1 MIERNEELPDWLI
14 ELRDQQIAK
23 QEQPSEQETA
33 PFSDIPPSWLGAQ
46 ETEDLPPSPGVPDA
60 SALPADAPAWMR
72 SPETEAPSTP
82 SPAPAPSEP
91 STPSDVL
98 EDLREQ
104 MLQAE
109 EEFEIE
115 EQKKRRLWHALA
127 ALSPG
132 QRLVLALLLFFN
144 VAICGCMGLT
154 MMQRF
159 VF

>member
-1 MIERNEELPDWLI
+1 MIEKNEELPDWLI

-23 QEQPSEQETA
+23 QEQPAGQEAA
-33 PFSDIPPSWLGAQ
+33 PFSDTPPSWLGAQ
-46 ETEDLPPSPGVPDA
+46 ETEDSPLSPEVSET
-60 SALPADAPAWMR
+60 SALPEDAPAWLR
-72 SPETEAPSTP
+72 SPEAETP
-82 SPAPAPSEP
+82 SMSSPA

-115 EQKKRRLWHALA
+115 EQNKHRLWYALA
-127 ALSPG
+127 GFSPV

-154 MMQRF
+154 MMGRF